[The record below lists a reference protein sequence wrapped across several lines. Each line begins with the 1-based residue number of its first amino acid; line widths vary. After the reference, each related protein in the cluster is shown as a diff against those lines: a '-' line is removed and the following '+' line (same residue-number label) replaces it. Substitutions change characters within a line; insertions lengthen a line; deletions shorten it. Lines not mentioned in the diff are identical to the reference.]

1 MVPWLGWP
9 FSGREAF
16 MHAAVICFFHCGLFF
31 DLPAWE
37 SDGVLSLVQF
47 SFSWKVINLLGLV
60 SIFSLLYSSP

>member
-1 MVPWLGWP
+1 
-9 FSGREAF
+9 